1 MSSFSNG
8 GYIPS
13 GMDFADWVE
22 YLEARSRAY
31 EEAIFLGEIIAD
43 IFEPETDFKLSI
55 PEGTLSK
62 IRANA
67 DGFIK
72 NLEKSMSGKS
82 KVEKVEILESLQE
95 ETHNR
100 LLFAFIKENEALEAD
115 YLFESPSM
123 SFLEEARKAQ
133 TFNTLS
139 TILETKSFD
148 PENTELIQALKQ
160 YDSVLKNEPW
170 AKNHSDYID
179 KWLNSKA
186 GDKSTVFTKILD
198 AKLKVMEE
206 SINNE
211 PEQKK
216 KQSHKR
222 SFDMER

>member
-1 MSSFSNG
+1 
-8 GYIPS
+8 
-13 GMDFADWVE
+13 
-22 YLEARSRAY
+22 
-31 EEAIFLGEIIAD
+31 
-43 IFEPETDFKLSI
+43 
-55 PEGTLSK
+55 
-62 IRANA
+62 
-67 DGFIK
+67 
-72 NLEKSMSGKS
+72 
-82 KVEKVEILESLQE
+82 
-95 ETHNR
+95 
-100 LLFAFIKENEALEAD
+100 
-115 YLFESPSM
+115 M

-160 YDSVLKNEPW
+160 YDSVLKSEPW
-170 AKNHSDYID
+170 AKNHSDYVD

-206 SINNE
+206 SISNE